1 MSVEELLAITV
12 AELPNLKSNESFLV
26 KDLFK
31 GYIWSRIPKADR
43 EALGEAFSSRV
54 DAEFDAII
62 MKLDRTSSN
71 QQKYR
76 RR

>member
-1 MSVEELLAITV
+1 MTVDELLNLMI
-12 AELPNLKSNESFLV
+12 AELPNLKSNESFLI

-43 EALGEAFSSRV
+43 EALGDIFSARV
-54 DAEFDAII
+54 DAEFDPII